1 MRLGHLGGNREQVSR
16 HVCKSSTSTY
26 KAACGVFE
34 ATHDYPIHE
43 ASQAQPLFTI
53 DCEFSTSVAS
63 AICSANQRFAEIR
76 RRRKQSLRDKERDR
90 EKEQELLR
98 LQEQSQ
104 RNKNRRGPSAS
115 YFSYTNTMS
124 HNKELFSRPST
135 HHPPTTLKPEQLG
148 HKLASILSKYV
159 TTTPRP

>member
-1 MRLGHLGGNREQVSR
+1 MTIQYTKDRKFSLFYNRLRIQYECRIRYMLS
-16 HVCKSSTSTY
+16 KS
-26 KAACGVFE
+26 
-34 ATHDYPIHE
+34 
-43 ASQAQPLFTI
+43 
-53 DCEFSTSVAS
+53 
-63 AICSANQRFAEIR
+63 EIR
-76 RRRKQSLRDKERDR
+76 RRRKQSLRDKIRHR
-90 EKEQELLR
+90 EKEQELLQQ
-98 LQEQSQ
+98 QEQSQ

-135 HHPPTTLKPEQLG
+135 YHPPTTLKPEQLG